1 MSAVTI
7 RYFVA
12 EGDQAEKLRL
22 EAIAEAKKFNDHMQ
36 SIRDEF
42 GAAGL
47 WGREGCAPFA
57 LLYEGEGADQQ
68 KPGFLRPEKT
78 WRDGN
83 VETWIHKPDR
93 RLKVGKA
100 AAEKLASVK
109 AFRFSDYVCKA
120 LKVETSVAGVHAA
133 GRTGWALYQSVA
145 GLYNGRIL
153 VKIPVGNNLCGG
165 GRRDPDIPAC
175 LREIKHSE
183 FIALTEEPLA
193 EVTP

>member
-1 MSAVTI
+1 MTVTI

-12 EGDQAEKLRL
+12 EGDRAEQLRL

-47 WGREGCAPFA
+47 WGREVCAPFA

-109 AFRFSDYVCKA
+109 AFRFSDYICKA
-120 LKVETSVAGVHAA
+120 LKVENMVPGVHDG
-133 GRTGWALYQSVA
+133 GRTGWALYTSVA
-145 GLYNGRIL
+145 GMYNDRIV
-153 VKIPVGNNLCGG
+153 VKIPVGNNMCGG
-165 GRRDPDIPAC
+165 GRSDPDIPDC
-175 LREIKHSE
+175 LREIKKSE
-183 FIALTEEPLA
+183 FIAITEEQPA
-193 EVTP
+193 EVQP